1 MAKYEDYVGR
11 LFDRRYKIEEVIGNG
26 GMAVVFR
33 ALDTLMDRTVAV
45 KMLRE
50 EFADDEAAVRRFINE
65 SKAVAMLSHEN
76 IVNIYDVSVSDNL
89 KYIVMEFI
97 EGITLKNYVA
107 EHGALSFTE
116 ICSITEQILAAL
128 DHAHSRGVIHRDIK
142 PQNIMILK
150 DGRVKV
156 ADFGIAKLPSAQ
168 TATESDRAIG
178 TVYYISPEQASGR
191 KVDARS
197 DIYSLGAV
205 LYELATGTL
214 PFDNENT
221 VSIALM
227 QINNTPKRPRELKHD
242 IPAGLES
249 LILTAMEKNPAD
261 RFDSA
266 AQMLRY
272 LQKVEKHPN
281 RAINLKEDS
290 AKRGRHAASTMT
302 PIILGVLSAFLLAL
316 IVAGIVVI
324 KTLFFSGRGDARVIN
339 VAQCVGK
346 ICTEE
351 FVQSLGT
358 DYTVSI
364 VETYENSIEKGFIIS
379 QSPSAGE
386 ERRIAG
392 SQTVH
397 LVLTVSRGPEQT
409 VLKNYM
415 MFDAREAEIELR
427 KAGFGVEI
435 KEQNHDTIPD
445 GRVISTYPIAG
456 VTVDIGEIIT
466 LYVSTGEDVKYSYM
480 PECTGKT
487 QEDAYARLLT
497 ANIGIGV
504 VTYVNSPKPAGT
516 VLYQSVETGERVP
529 VPLTKVDF
537 LISGGPDYTGPSA
550 QDTIPAETGR
560 TTQ

>member
-1 MAKYEDYVGR
+1 MARYEEYVGR

-50 EFADDEAAVRRFINE
+50 EFADDESAVLRFINE

-76 IVNIYDVSVSDNL
+76 IVNIYDVSVSENL

-97 EGITLKNYVA
+97 EGVTLKNYVA
-107 EHGALSFTE
+107 EHGALSFPE
-116 ICSITEQILAAL
+116 ICSITGQILAAL

-150 DGRVKV
+150 NGQVKV

-178 TVYYISPEQASGR
+178 TVYYISPEQASGK

-205 LYELATGTL
+205 LYELATGVL

-227 QINNTPKRPRELKHD
+227 QINSKPKRPRELKHD
-242 IPAGLES
+242 IPVGLES
-249 LILTAMEKNPAD
+249 LILTAMEKNPSD

-272 LQKVEKHPN
+272 LQKVEKHPG
-281 RAINLKEDS
+281 RAVNLKEDA
-290 AKRGRHAASTMT
+290 AKRGRRSASSMT
-302 PIILGVLSAFLLAL
+302 PIVLGVLSAFFLAL
-316 IVAGIVVI
+316 LVAGIIVV
-324 KTLFFSGRGDARVIN
+324 KTLFFSGRGDARVIS
-339 VAQCVGK
+339 VAPCVGQL
-346 ICTEE
+346 CSQS
-351 FVQSLGT
+351 FLQSLGT
-358 DYTVSI
+358 DYTVTV
-364 VETYENSIEKGFIIS
+364 VEVPESSIEKGFIIS

-386 ERRIAG
+386 ERRIVG
-392 SQTVH
+392 SQTIN
-397 LVLTVSRGPEQT
+397 LVLTVSSGPEQT
-409 VLKNYM
+409 VLKDYCL
-415 MFDAREAEIELR
+415 FDSREAEIELR
-427 KAGFGVEI
+427 KAGFGVEVRR
-435 KEQNHDTIPD
+435 QNHDTIPD
-445 GRVISTYPIAG
+445 GRVIGTYPIAG
-456 VTVDIGEIIT
+456 VTVDIGEVII

-487 QEDAYARLLT
+487 EEEAYARLLS

-504 VTYVNSPKPAGT
+504 VTYAKSTKPAGT
-516 VLYQSVETGERVP
+516 VLYQSVDAGERVP

-537 LISGGPDYTGPSA
+537 VISGGPDYAGPLA
-550 QDTIPAETGR
+550 QIPAGQGTER
-560 TTQ
+560 TAP